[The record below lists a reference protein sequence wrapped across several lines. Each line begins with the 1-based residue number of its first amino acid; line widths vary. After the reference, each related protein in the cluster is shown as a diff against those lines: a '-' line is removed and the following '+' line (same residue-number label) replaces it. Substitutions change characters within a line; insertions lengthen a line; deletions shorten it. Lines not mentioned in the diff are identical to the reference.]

1 MSVDDAQEF
10 LRQLTSDPNLAREDA
25 VARRRELVQL
35 ARKKGFHITEE
46 DLAEAARQAQM
57 AFYGAVDDAALEGVV
72 GGVEGWG
79 ADIIFTFN

>member
-10 LRQLTSDPNLAREDA
+10 LRQLTSDPDLAREDA

-35 ARKKGFHITEE
+35 ARTKGFHITEE

-57 AFYGAVDDAALEGVV
+57 AYYGAVDDAALECVV

-79 ADIIFTFN
+79 ADPNFTFN

>member
-35 ARKKGFHITEE
+35 ARTKGFHITEE

-79 ADIIFTFN
+79 ADPIFTFN

>member
-10 LRQLTSDPNLAREDA
+10 LRQLTSDPDLAREDA
-25 VARRRELVQL
+25 VARRRKLVQL
-35 ARKKGFHITEE
+35 ARTKGFHITEE

-72 GGVEGWG
+72 GGVEGYEP
-79 ADIIFTFN
+79 ICNFTFN